1 MLVLAV
7 GVFSLKNTVRWLAVG
22 AILVLF
28 CFSLVNFFWVEK
40 YDKADV
46 RGAVAHVESVES
58 GPTQL
63 VVVGQIIDAMPAYA
77 IHPNMKVIRGC
88 GAQQGLPEEIDTAR
102 SVWLISGRDWVR
114 GRRDRPGCL
123 QLLSASYEAAEYTT
137 FTGIELLRL
146 DPRADDD

>member
-7 GVFSLKNTVRWLAVG
+7 GVFSLKRGARWLASG

-28 CFSLVNFFWVEK
+28 CYSLFNFFWAEK

-46 RGAVAHVESVES
+46 RGAIAHIGSVET

-63 VVVGQIIDAMPAYA
+63 VVVGQIIGAMPAYA
-77 IHPNMKVIRGC
+77 ADPNIKVIRC
-88 GAQQGLPEEIDTAR
+88 GTQQELLEGVDTSR
-102 SVWLISGRDWVR
+102 SVWLVSGRDWVQ
-114 GRRDRPGCL
+114 GKQNRPRCL
-123 QLLSASYEAAEYTT
+123 QFLSASYEAAEYTT

-146 DPRADDD
+146 DPREDNK